1 MSTYYNMSIGRMVY
15 INGSDHDQLELV
27 DVDPNEIKIGFGD
40 FFPDF
45 VRDKILRER
54 VGE

>member
-1 MSTYYNMSIGRMVY
+1 MY

-27 DVDPNEIKIGFGD
+27 DVDPNNIKIGFGD

-45 VRDKILRER
+45 VRKRIGNKRG
-54 VGE
+54 VQ